1 MPMSFVMSKNVE
13 HWSEKTLKGAHGEIY
28 KSYTSVISTHFV
40 DQVQICIG
48 NTQKEQKRKT
58 RPSRPSTIFWRL
70 IFHISLPG
78 NGYFLQKK
86 ET

>member
-1 MPMSFVMSKNVE
+1 MPMSFVMSKNVAFIGE
-13 HWSEKTLKGAHGEIY
+13 NAKGAHGEIY